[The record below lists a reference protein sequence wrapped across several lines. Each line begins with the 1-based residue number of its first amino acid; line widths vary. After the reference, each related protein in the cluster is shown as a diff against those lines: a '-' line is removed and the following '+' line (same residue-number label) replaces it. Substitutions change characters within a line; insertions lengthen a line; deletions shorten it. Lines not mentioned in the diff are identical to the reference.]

1 MTAAITTPNCTL
13 YAASLARPVSGWF
26 VLSVTFDKSDAASM
40 HRMLHNAMASEFGA
54 AGRKIALPL
63 TDLEDGSWLLRFVSR
78 QTPPLVNR
86 EGLGLI
92 VEPAAGS
99 VLRVDAELQP
109 TRSHVGI
116 IPIMQR
122 VIVLQF
128 VSAAVTSNRGV
139 LG

>member
-1 MTAAITTPNCTL
+1 MAAAITTPNCTL
-13 YAASLARPVSGWF
+13 YAASLARPVSGWS
-26 VLSVTFDKSDAASM
+26 VLSVTFDECGAASM

-54 AGRKIALPL
+54 VGRKTALPL
-63 TDLEDGSWLLRFVSR
+63 TDLEDGSYLLRFVPR

-86 EGLGLI
+86 EGRRII
-92 VEPAAGS
+92 VEPPIGS
-99 VLRVDAELQP
+99 VLRIDAEIRP
-109 TRSHVGI
+109 MRSHVGI